1 MYFLDS
7 EHVGKG
13 EMLPKM
19 LTISIEL
26 GATSTSWGEFPTNS
40 SPKKKIP
47 LPPLRGP
54 LKWVLRVTIN
64 L

>member
-1 MYFLDS
+1 MFFLDS

-26 GATSTSWGEFPTNS
+26 GAIPYQFFPEEKNS
-40 SPKKKIP
+40 
-47 LPPLRGP
+47 PPSFKGAP
-54 LKWVLRVTIN
+54 EMGTAGDY
-64 L
+64 